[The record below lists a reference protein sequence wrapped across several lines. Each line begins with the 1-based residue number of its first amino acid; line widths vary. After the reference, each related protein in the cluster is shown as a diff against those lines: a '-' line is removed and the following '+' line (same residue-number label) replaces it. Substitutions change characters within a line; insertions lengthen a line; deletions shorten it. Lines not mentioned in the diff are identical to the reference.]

1 MSEETENF
9 VFGFF
14 LMFGLIVL
22 MIIAFNTLNNPT
34 KEMNNFCI
42 ENGYNKATDYII
54 KECQNTAVYIYNNI
68 TNYTSLKLECD
79 KKKILIVEAEEICG
93 RYDKWGRCDY
103 KVIGNYKLSNR
114 SCI

>member
-42 ENGYNKATDYII
+42 ENGYNKATDYIG
-54 KECQNTAVYIYNNI
+54 KECNES
-68 TNYTSLKLECD
+68 NYYSLKIECD
-79 KKKILIVEAEEICG
+79 KKDILIAEAEEICG